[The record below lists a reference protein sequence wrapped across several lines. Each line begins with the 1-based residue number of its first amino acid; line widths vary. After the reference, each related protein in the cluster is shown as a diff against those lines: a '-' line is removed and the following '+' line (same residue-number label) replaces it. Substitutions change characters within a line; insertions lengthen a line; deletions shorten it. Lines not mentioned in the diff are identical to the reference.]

1 SSCPNDCGSCNT
13 GGTTG
18 GGGGS
23 SGGGGGSAPEEPEEG
38 PCVEDWICTDWS
50 ECFNSM
56 QTRVCAD
63 VNRCGTSESKPSE
76 RQDCVMPEICEPG
89 ERTCRGNFVAECSS
103 SGTVLVDVE
112 ECEEGCLNGQ
122 CLEKG

>member
-1 SSCPNDCGSCNT
+1 
-13 GGTTG
+13 
-18 GGGGS
+18 
-23 SGGGGGSAPEEPEEG
+23 
-38 PCVEDWICTDWS
+38 
-50 ECFNSM
+50 M

-122 CLEKG
+122 CLEKGFLGGLPTGMFIMLPAMGGLIVVIVMVMLAFYFIRIRK